1 MREGYIKEEKL
12 IEKTEIQK
20 EMDIIT
26 DIVKT
31 QNELKVANKNFE
43 YAQDE
48 LVDYYVYEI
57 KAIQAKLNYLIRIA
71 KIKGIQSDIIKEVKY
86 NYMILQDGEEAV

>member
-1 MREGYIKEEKL
+1 MREGYIREEKL

-71 KIKGIQSDIIKEVKY
+71 KIKGIQSDMIKEVKY
-86 NYMILQDGEEAV
+86 NFMILQDGEEAV